1 MMTENAVQVQDR
13 LAAFRAKIQEFG
25 LDGYIVPRTD
35 EYQSEFLSPYAER
48 LKFLT
53 GFTGSAGTA
62 VILKQKA
69 VVMSDGRYTIQLEQE
84 VNLALYE
91 IADST
96 KVTPADWLEKNTGQ
110 GQKIGFDPWLHTASQ
125 IETLRKKLDG
135 KAVLV
140 PVSPNLVDAV
150 WPNRPGRPMNPAELF
165 PDDIAGMN
173 SLQKRERIAA
183 VVSDKGAD
191 ACLITMTDSVCWLL
205 NVRGRD
211 MLYTPSILSFAMLYA
226 DGSLDWF
233 IDPRKATPNVRQH
246 LSEAV
251 RVIPQEEMPARL
263 AQLSGRTIM
272 LDRDKAAL
280 WFEET
285 IKESG
290 AKILEEKDP
299 VERLKAIKSEA
310 EIEAVRQ
317 THIRDAIAMIQLLQE
332 IDLEAHKGRMTEIYI
347 DERIQ
352 MLRAQQFGYQG
363 PSFATI
369 AGYAEN
375 GAIIHYRATPETN
388 KQIVPPGLLL
398 IDCGG
403 QYMWGTTD
411 ITRTVA
417 IGTPTPEMKRHY
429 TLVLKGHVA
438 LSKAKFPEGT
448 TGLQIDALARQHLWE
463 AGLDYAHGTGHGV
476 GCYLGV
482 HEGPASISPRGKEKL
497 EVGMLLTN
505 EPGYYL
511 KGSYGIRIE
520 NIMLVRL
527 EKEEDDAR
535 KLFGFKAMTLVPYD
549 QKLIEK
555 EILTADELSWIRG
568 YYLDI
573 EETIG
578 PLLRPEM
585 LKWLKKQ
592 TAFFWQ

>member
-1 MMTENAVQVQDR
+1 MTENALQVQDR

-35 EYQSEFLSPYAER
+35 EYQNEFLAAYAER

-62 VILKQKA
+62 VILRSKA

-84 VNLALYE
+84 VNLALFE
-91 IADST
+91 TADST
-96 KVTPADWLEKNTGQ
+96 KTTPADWLQNNTAQ
-110 GQKIGFDPWLHTASQ
+110 GQRIGFDPWLHTASQ
-125 IETLRKKLDG
+125 IENLTKKLDG

-140 PVSPNLVDAV
+140 PVSPNMVDAV
-150 WPNRPGRPMNPAELF
+150 WPNRPGQPMNPAELF
-165 PDDIAGMN
+165 PDEVAGMN
-173 SLQKRERIAA
+173 SAQKREKIVALMRE
-183 VVSDKGAD
+183 KGAD
-191 ACLITMTDSVCWLL
+191 SCLITMTDSVCWLL

-211 MLYTPSILSFAMLYA
+211 MLYTPSLLSFAMLYA

-233 IDPRKATPNVRQH
+233 IDPRKVTPNVRQH
-246 LSEAV
+246 LGEAV
-251 RVIPQEEMPARL
+251 RVITREEMPARL
-263 AQLSGRTIM
+263 AQLSGRKVM
-272 LDRDKAAL
+272 LDRDKSAL
-280 WFEET
+280 WFEE
-285 IKESG
+285 KLKASG
-290 AKILEEKDP
+290 AQIVGEKDP
-299 VERLKAIKSEA
+299 IERLKAIKSET

-317 THIRDAIAMIQLLQE
+317 AHIRDAIAMIQLLQE
-332 IDLEAHKGRMTEIYI
+332 IDTEAHKGRMTEIYI

-388 KQIVPPGLLL
+388 KQITPPGLLL

-417 IGTPTPEMKRHY
+417 IGPPTPEMKRHY

-527 EKEEDDAR
+527 EKEEEGS
-535 KLFGFKAMTLVPYD
+535 KNLLGFKSMTLVPYD
-549 QKLIEK
+549 QRLIEK
-555 EILTADELSWIRG
+555 EILTADELSWLRG

-585 LKWLKKQ
+585 QKWLKKQ
-592 TAFFWQ
+592 TAFFLQ

>member
-1 MMTENAVQVQDR
+1 MTENAVQVQDR

-35 EYQSEFLSPYAER
+35 EYQSEFLAPYAER

-53 GFTGSAGTA
+53 DFTGSAGTA
-62 VILKQKA
+62 IVLKDRA

-150 WPNRPGRPMNPAELF
+150 WPNRPGQPMNPAELF

-173 SLQKRERIAA
+173 ALQKREKIAA
-183 VVSDKGAD
+183 IISAKAAD
-191 ACLITMTDSVCWLL
+191 ACLITMTDSICWLL
-205 NVRGRD
+205 NIRGRD
-211 MLYTPSILSFAMLYA
+211 MLYTPSLLSFAILYV

-246 LSEAV
+246 LGEAV
-251 RVIPQEEMPARL
+251 RVIPQEEMRARL

-285 IKESG
+285 LKASG

-299 VERLKAIKSEA
+299 VERPKAIKSET

-375 GAIIHYRATPETN
+375 GAIIHYRATAETN

-411 ITRTVA
+411 ITRTIA
-417 IGTPTPEMKRHY
+417 IGNPTPEMKRHY
-429 TLVLKGHVA
+429 TLVLKGHIA

-448 TGLQIDALARQHLWE
+448 TGVQIDALARQHLWE

-482 HEGPASISPRGKEKL
+482 HEGPASISPRGKEKI

-511 KGSYGIRIE
+511 KGAYGIRIE

-527 EKEEDDAR
+527 EKEEQDGK
-535 KLFGFKAMTLVPYD
+535 KLLGFKTLTLAPYD

-555 EILTADELSWIRG
+555 EILTADELSWLRG

-578 PLLRPEM
+578 SLLRPEM

-592 TAFFWQ
+592 TAFFLE